1 MTNIVIILHVRLMVP
16 CSISQADEWQQ
27 ALACLSEVWKIAS
40 GFYLD
45 PEHGKNFTGND
56 LPSRINA
63 RVFVNLVEGN

>member
-1 MTNIVIILHVRLMVP
+1 MFVWSMVP

-45 PEHGKNFTGND
+45 PEHGPFLLEMIFQAG
-56 LPSRINA
+56 
-63 RVFVNLVEGN
+63 